1 MPVTEPDP
9 PPEAREAV
17 QAALQQ
23 FGDMPAAQLHA
34 LAGTRPNELESTNPH
49 PVFHVGLSDL
59 ARDDVLASAQPTGW
73 RFLLRQ
79 GDEVVASAET
89 VTGRDGSE
97 QFSLINSGPYVGATV
112 SALERA
118 AGLPET
124 RDRSY
129 EPRLLQVPALHV
141 TALWLHSERDSD
153 LVVPLAPAPTGIETN
168 RAYDANEFVRTLA
181 ERAAQIPELEPED
194 TRGG

>member
-23 FGDMPAAQLHA
+23 YGDVPAAQLHA
-34 LAGTRPNELESTNPH
+34 LAGTTPGELVSTGPH

-59 ARDDVLASAQPTGW
+59 TRDDALASARPTGW

-79 GDEVVASAET
+79 GAQVVASAET
-89 VTGRDGSE
+89 VTDRDGSE
-97 QFSLINSGPYVGATV
+97 RFALVNSGPYVASTV
-112 SALERA
+112 AALERA
-118 AGLPET
+118 EGLPET

-141 TALWLHSERDSD
+141 TALWLHSDRDND
-153 LVVPLAPAPTGIETN
+153 LVVPLAPAPAGIETN
-168 RAYDANEFVRTLA
+168 RAYDAAEFLRILA
-181 ERAAQIPELEPED
+181 DRAAQIPQLEPED